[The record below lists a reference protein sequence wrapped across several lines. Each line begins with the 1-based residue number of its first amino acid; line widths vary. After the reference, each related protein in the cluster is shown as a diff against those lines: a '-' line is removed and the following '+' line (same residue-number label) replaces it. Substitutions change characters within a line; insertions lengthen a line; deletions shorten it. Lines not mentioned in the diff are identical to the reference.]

1 MRSII
6 LLTHLLSVGCNE
18 YNLFNEDKNQDG
30 ELIPEISVQ
39 PQLVDGGTVCS
50 EDPHEE
56 TIFIENVGQG
66 PLLIE
71 QLEITGD
78 WVLLSDPTPVTI
90 NPSDNIVIPVLVG
103 QVDSTLVI
111 ASNDPEND
119 IVQVPLT
126 SVLDESPTL
135 EIIAPFDGQIISEE
149 TPFQALVTDDNDP
162 TEFLMVQWRSNQD
175 GLFSTGEAY
184 PDGTVSTDWE
194 MFHTS
199 GYHTIQVTVA
209 DSCSNTTRKAVNI
222 CQQMRYEVENLD
234 ISTWHFEGVARWDSA
249 NEWLELTPVS
259 TNIVGTAFST
269 SQEVPGG
276 QVEIEFSFYI
286 GDGTGA
292 DGISL
297 TALDVD
303 RMTSFLGGTGCGIG
317 YGGDAPC
324 TAGPALPGWSIEVD
338 TYYNDGQDPTP
349 EDHTMRVVVQEPHVL
364 VEIDGVSYLDQDIAG
379 FYNFD
384 AYVGFTAGTGG
395 LTNQHLIDSLVVTE
409 QLCGD

>member
-1 MRSII
+1 
-6 LLTHLLSVGCNE
+6 
-18 YNLFNEDKNQDG
+18 
-30 ELIPEISVQ
+30 
-39 PQLVDGGTVCS
+39 
-50 EDPHEE
+50 
-56 TIFIENVGQG
+56 
-66 PLLIE
+66 
-71 QLEITGD
+71 
-78 WVLLSDPTPVTI
+78 
-90 NPSDNIVIPVLVG
+90 
-103 QVDSTLVI
+103 VI

-135 EIIAPFDGQIISEE
+135 EIIAPYDGQIISEE
-149 TPFQALVTDDNDP
+149 TQFQALVTDDNDP
-162 TEFLMVQWRSNQD
+162 TEYLMVQWRSNQD
-175 GLFSTGEAY
+175 GLFSTGEAF

-199 GYHTIQVTVA
+199 GYHTVQVTVA
-209 DSCSNTTRKAVNI
+209 DSCSNTTRKTVNI

-317 YGGDAPC
+317 YGGDASC

-338 TYYNDGQDPTP
+338 TYYNGDQDPTP
-349 EDHTMRVVVQEPHVL
+349 DDHVMFTFDGDVDNPMAWAVLPEMEDTGWHTMRVVVQEPHVL
-364 VEIDGVSYLDQDIAG
+364 VEIDGVPYLDQDIVG